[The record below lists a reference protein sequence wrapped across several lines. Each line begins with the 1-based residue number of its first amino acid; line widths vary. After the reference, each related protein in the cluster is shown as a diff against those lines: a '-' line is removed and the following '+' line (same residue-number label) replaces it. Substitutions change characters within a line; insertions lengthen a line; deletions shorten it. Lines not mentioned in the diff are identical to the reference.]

1 MNDYFISSR
10 LLVDEILIL
19 LNALFTIL
27 FAESDIMSVQKVC
40 FTFIYTIR
48 KIISVGKTEKVLVI
62 FCQICRHLP
71 NTQNNAQIL
80 KTGKTHVKNKNT
92 EN

>member
-10 LLVDEILIL
+10 LLVDKILIL

-27 FAESDIMSVQKVC
+27 FAESFIMSVQKVC

-48 KIISVGKTEKVLVI
+48 KIN
-62 FCQICRHLP
+62 ICRKNRKSISNFLP
-71 NTQNNAQIL
+71 NLQTFA
-80 KTGKTHVKNKNT
+80 
-92 EN
+92 